1 MFQRTPTL
9 HPLHAAQCGSMNNPV
24 TFNKNLVLLARVLER
39 LERSTQRVDADQ
51 YRSVVNRLASELA
64 VAPRD
69 AALRAVLQACPF
81 AADIY
86 ENIHYPHAGLC
97 RSSLDSGISAERAA
111 RAVIERAR
119 EA

>member
-1 MFQRTPTL
+1 
-9 HPLHAAQCGSMNNPV
+9 MNNPV

-69 AALRAVLQACPF
+69 AGLHAVLQACPF
-81 AADIY
+81 AAEIF
-86 ENIHYPHAGLC
+86 ENIHYQHAGLC
-97 RSSLDSGISAERAA
+97 RSSLNDGMAAERAT
-111 RAVIERAR
+111 RSIIGRAR
-119 EA
+119 HG